1 MSDPIKHECG
11 IAFIRLLKPLEYY
24 QAKYGSWRYG
34 LNKLYLLMEKQHNRG
49 QDGAGIANVKFDQ
62 PPGKQYLF
70 RERSNSASPIK
81 DIFAS
86 INKPFVEIEKH
97 NPDLL
102 SDAAYMRDNV
112 PFAGEVYLGHLRYGT
127 HGGDDISYVHP
138 VMRENNWK
146 SRNLVL
152 AGNFNLANVSELFAK
167 LIELGQA
174 PKGDSDV
181 VTILEKIGHFLDRE
195 NQKLFTQFK
204 KDGLSNVEISD
215 EIAKQLDVQEILSNA
230 SKTWDGGYTL
240 SGIFGHGDSF
250 ITRDPWGIRPA
261 FYYYDD
267 EIVVAASERA
277 VIQTAMNLPYEKVN
291 ELDPGKALIVK
302 KSGDVSLQEIR
313 VPQEKKS
320 CSFERIYFSR
330 GSDKDIYQ
338 ERKKLGQYIVPSI
351 LDSIDKDIEN
361 SVFSFI
367 PNTAETAFYGMMEG
381 IQDFLNEKKKEKIF
395 KLKDNLTQEKIDEIL
410 SFRPRME
417 KIAIKDVKMRTFITQ
432 DKSRDDLVAHVYDIT
447 YGVIKKT
454 DNLVIID
461 DSIVRGTTLKKSI
474 FRILDRLGPK
484 KIIIVSSSPQ
494 IRYPDCYG
502 IDMAKL
508 GDLAAFNA
516 AIALLKETGQEH
528 IINEAYANVK
538 MLDNKPK
545 EEHFNAVQSI
555 YAPFTDDEIS
565 KKIAEQLNPND
576 IDAEIEIIYQTVEG
590 LHKAC
595 PDHTGDW
602 YFTGDYPTPGGNKAV
617 NKSFLNYI
625 EGRNERSY

>member
-1 MSDPIKHECG
+1 
-11 IAFIRLLKPLEYY
+11 
-24 QAKYGSWRYG
+24 
-34 LNKLYLLMEKQHNRG
+34 MEKQHNRG
-49 QDGAGIANVKFDQ
+49 QDGAGVASVRFDQ
-62 PPGKQYLF
+62 PPGKEYLF
-70 RERSNSASPIK
+70 RVRSNSSSPIK
-81 DIFAS
+81 DVFNT
-86 INKPFVEIEKH
+86 INKPFAEIEKH
-97 NPDLL
+97 TPKLL
-102 SDAAYMRDNV
+102 SDASYMRDNV

-146 SRNLVL
+146 TRNLVL

-167 LIELGQA
+167 LIELGQF

-204 KDGLSNVEISD
+204 QQGYSNIEIS
-215 EIAKQLDVQEILSNA
+215 ERIAKHLNLTEVLAGA
-230 SKTWDGGYTL
+230 SKTWDGGYTI
-240 SGIFGHGDSF
+240 SGILGHGDAF

-277 VIQTAMNLPYEKVN
+277 VIQTAMNLQYENVH
-291 ELDPGKALIVK
+291 ELIPGTALIVK
-302 KSGDVSLQEIR
+302 KNGAVSIEEIR
-313 VPQEKKS
+313 PQQEKKA

-338 ERKKLGQYIVPSI
+338 ERKRLGQYIVPEI
-351 LDSIDKDIEN
+351 LKSIDYDTEN
-361 SVFSFI
+361 TVFSFI

-381 IQDFLNEKKKEKIF
+381 VQDYLNKIKKEKIIALNGDLDEK
-395 KLKDNLTQEKIDEIL
+395 KLDEIL

-417 KIAIKDVKMRTFITQ
+417 KIALKDVKMRTFITQ

-516 AIALLKETGQEH
+516 AIALLRESGQDH
-528 IINEAYANVK
+528 IINEAYGK
-538 MLDNKPK
+538 IKSLDGKPK

-555 YAPFTDDEIS
+555 YAPFTDEQLS
-565 KKIAEQLNPND
+565 KKIAEQLHPRD
-576 IDAEIEIIYQTVEG
+576 INAEIEIIYQSVDG

-595 PDHTGDW
+595 PNHKGDW
-602 YFTGDYPTPGGNKAV
+602 YFTGNYPTAGGNKAV
-617 NKSFLNYI
+617 NKSFQNYI
-625 EGRNERSY
+625 EGKNERSY